1 MLQKKIKSL
10 FRSKSAAK
18 LCPEQTLRNSANSNR
33 DTLKSGEPIGVI
45 AGSGSLPLRFAKRA
59 RSAGHRVVAVCY
71 EGETDQQIA
80 DEVDVLEWIK
90 LGQLGRM
97 IEVFLQHNVRQVVM
111 LGGINRVKL
120 FGGVKL
126 DAKGALLLLRLRSSK
141 DDVILRGVAE
151 ELDAAGVRVLS
162 CATFFENELITPGVI
177 TRTKPSSEELRDI
190 EVGSEALRAMSSQHI
205 GQLVVVKDGVIVAV
219 EAVEG
224 SDKAIIRGGE
234 LGGAGV
240 VVVKCAKTVQD
251 LRFDIP
257 TVGLKTIESLK
268 SVNARVLALE
278 SGRCMLLDR
287 EAFIEAANQAG
298 IAVIGIAPLVDC
310 EPASL

>member
-1 MLQKKIKSL
+1 MLLKKLKSL
-10 FRSKSAAK
+10 FRQKPAAK
-18 LCPEQTLRNSANSNR
+18 VSSRQQVLNTPQLQSN
-33 DTLKSGEPIGVI
+33 KAVGII
-45 AGSGSLPLRFAKRA
+45 AGSGSLPLRFAERA
-59 RSAGHRVVAVCY
+59 RAAGHRVVAVCY
-71 EGETDQQIA
+71 EGETDQQIVAMA
-80 DEVDVLEWIK
+80 DVVEWIK

-97 IEVFLQHNVRQVVM
+97 IEVFLQHNVHQMVM

-126 DAKGALLLLRLRSSK
+126 DAKGAMLLLRLRSSK

-151 ELDAAGVRVLS
+151 ELELSGIRVLS
-162 CATFFENELITPGVI
+162 CATFFEKELIEEGVI
-177 TRTKPSSEELRDI
+177 TRAKPSSEELRDI
-190 EVGSEALRAMSSQHI
+190 EVGTDALRAMSSQHI

-224 SDKAIIRGGE
+224 SDKAILRGGE
-234 LGGAGV
+234 LGGPGV
-240 VVVKCAKTVQD
+240 VVVKCAKTAQD

-268 SVNARVLALE
+268 SVKARVLALE

-287 EAFIEAANQAG
+287 EAFVEAANQAG
-298 IAVIGIAPLVDC
+298 IAVIGIASLV
-310 EPASL
+310 SK